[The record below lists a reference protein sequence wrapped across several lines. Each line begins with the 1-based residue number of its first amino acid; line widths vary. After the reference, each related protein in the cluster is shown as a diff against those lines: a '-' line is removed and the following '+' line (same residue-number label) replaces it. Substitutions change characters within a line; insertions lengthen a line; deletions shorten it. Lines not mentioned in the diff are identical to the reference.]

1 MRAPVF
7 FLQHLTHVNGE
18 AITAKDR
25 AQGTALFGIVKQMRE
40 QANSSITNGA
50 RLAKSLE
57 QRSSR
62 SSERS
67 SNRKQS
73 LSDLYEEG
81 RGSGGKS
88 SLWSGVKS
96 QVGKQDSNL
105 AHYRHE
111 RVAAQCIEDVIGH
124 SMQVEQKIEKL
135 EELWPSIVRNLVKVR
150 REMPG
155 LLCSRCSDPRR
166 SCFSSCRTV

>member
-1 MRAPVF
+1 M
-7 FLQHLTHVNGE
+7 NGE

-25 AQGTALFGIVKQMRE
+25 AQGTALFGIVKQMRA
-40 QANSSITNGA
+40 QASSSITNGA
-50 RLAKSLE
+50 RLAKSAQLE
-57 QRSSR
+57 NQRSSR
-62 SSERS
+62 SSS
-67 SNRKQS
+67 RKQS

-81 RGSGGKS
+81 RGGGKS

-135 EELWPSIVRNLVKVR
+135 EELWPSIVRNLVKVMR
-150 REMPG
+150 DLG
-155 LLCSRCSDPRR
+155 
-166 SCFSSCRTV
+166 SSVITAL